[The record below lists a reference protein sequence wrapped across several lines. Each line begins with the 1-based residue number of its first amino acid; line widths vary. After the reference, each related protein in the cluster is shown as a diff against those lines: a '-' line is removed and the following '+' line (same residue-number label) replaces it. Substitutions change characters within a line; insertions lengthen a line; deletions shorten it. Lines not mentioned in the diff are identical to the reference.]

1 MLDLLCPQRQSGHN
15 LWASGSPTLL
25 VVFPFDKT
33 TLWRPV
39 ATSLPLPLV
48 VVLRV
53 VTSSPLRWGA
63 VQRPSMS
70 IGVPDSTQL

>member
-1 MLDLLCPQRQSGHN
+1 MLDLLCTHHGRHN

-25 VVFPFDKT
+25 VVFPLDRT
-33 TLWRPV
+33 RLLRPV
-39 ATSLPLPLV
+39 AASFPLSLAV
-48 VVLRV
+48 ALRV

-70 IGVPDSTQL
+70 IGVPGSTQL